1 MAITAADVNKLRQMT
16 GAGMMDCKKALT
28 ECEGDFEKAIDY
40 LRKKGQKVAANRAD
54 KEAKEGMVW
63 AQVTADKNF
72 GCIVCL
78 SCETDF
84 VAKNDEFTGLVR
96 KMAELAL
103 AAKAKTKEEVMALK
117 VDDRTVADHITDLVG
132 KIGEKMEI
140 PHYEF
145 LEAPVVFAYN
155 HNGNKL
161 ATLVSFDKADANP
174 EVGHNVTMQVAAMN
188 PIALSEKEVP
198 ADVIAREMEVAKE
211 ATRAEGK
218 PENMIEKIAMGRMNK
233 FYKENTLVH
242 QEFIMDGKLSVADYV
257 KQNGGGAVITAFRR
271 VQLGA

>member
-1 MAITAADVNKLRQMT
+1 MANITASDVNKLRQMT

-28 ECEGDFEKAIDY
+28 ECDGDFEKAIDF

-63 AQVTADKNF
+63 AQVNADKTL
-72 GCIVCL
+72 GCIVSL

-103 AAKAKTKEEVMALK
+103 AAKASTVEAVMALD
-117 VDDRTVADHITDLVG
+117 VDGRTVADHITDLVG

-140 PHYEF
+140 PHVEL
-145 LEAPVVFAYN
+145 LEAGSVFAYN

-161 ATLVSFDKADANP
+161 ATLVAFDKVAKE
-174 EVGHNVTMQVAAMN
+174 EVGHNVAMQVAAMN
-188 PIALSEKEVP
+188 PLALNEKEIP
-198 ADVIAREMEVAKE
+198 ADIIARELEVAKE
-211 ATRAEGK
+211 TTRAEGK
-218 PENMIEKIAMGRMNK
+218 PENMVEKIAMGRMNK

-242 QEFIMDGKLSVADYV
+242 QEFIMDSKLSVADYV
-257 KQNGGGAVITAFRR
+257 KQNGDAAICAFRR

>member
-1 MAITAADVNKLRQMT
+1 
-16 GAGMMDCKKALT
+16 MDCKKALT
-28 ECEGDFEKAIDY
+28 ECDGDFEKAIDY

-63 AQVTADKNF
+63 AQLSADKSF
-72 GCIVCL
+72 GVVVSL

-96 KMAELAL
+96 QMAEKAL
-103 AAKAKTKEEVMALK
+103 ATKAQTKEDVMALNL
-117 VDDRTVADHITDLVG
+117 DGRTVADHITDLVG

-140 PHYEF
+140 PYYAF
-145 LEAPVVFAYN
+145 LEAPAVFAYN

-161 ATLVSFDKADANP
+161 ATLVGFDKADAKA
-174 EVGHNVTMQVAAMN
+174 EVGHNVAMQVAAMN

-242 QEFIMDGKLSVADYV
+242 QEFIMDGKMSVADYV
-257 KQNGGGAVITAFRR
+257 KANGAAVISAFRR
-271 VQLGA
+271 VQIGA

>member
-1 MAITAADVNKLRQMT
+1 MGNITASEVNKLRQMT

-63 AQVTADKNF
+63 AQVNADNTF
-72 GCIVCL
+72 GCIVSL

-96 KMAELAL
+96 QMAEKAL
-103 AAKAKTKEEVMALK
+103 AAKAKTVEEVMALNL
-117 VDDRTVADHITDLVG
+117 DGRTVADHITDLVG
-132 KIGEKMEI
+132 KIGEKMEV
-140 PHYEF
+140 PAYAY
-145 LEAPVVFAYN
+145 LEAPAVFCYN

-161 ATLVSFDKADANP
+161 ATLVAFDKADAKP
-174 EVGHNVTMQVAAMN
+174 EVGHNVAMQVAAMN

-233 FYKENTLVH
+233 FYKENTLLH
-242 QEFIMDGKLSVADYV
+242 QEFIMDGKMSVADYV
-257 KQNGGGAVITAFRR
+257 KANGTAAICDFRR

>member
-1 MAITAADVNKLRQMT
+1 MGNITASEVNKLRQMT

-63 AQVTADKNF
+63 AQLSQDKSF
-72 GCIVCL
+72 ACIVSL

-96 KMAELAL
+96 QMAEKAL
-103 AAKAKTKEEVMALK
+103 ATKAKTVEEVMALNL
-117 VDDRTVADHITDLVG
+117 DGRTVADHITDLVG
-132 KIGEKMEI
+132 KIGEKMEV
-140 PHYEF
+140 PAYAY
-145 LEAPVVFAYN
+145 LEAPAVFCYN

-161 ATLVSFDKADANP
+161 ATLVAFDKADAKP
-174 EVGHNVTMQVAAMN
+174 EVGHNVAMQVAAMN

-233 FYKENTLVH
+233 FYKENTLLH
-242 QEFIMDGKLSVADYV
+242 QEFIMDGKMSVADYV
-257 KQNGGGAVITAFRR
+257 KANGAAAICDFRR

>member
-1 MAITAADVNKLRQMT
+1 MNRNFQNLSIDV
-16 GAGMMDCKKALT
+16 
-28 ECEGDFEKAIDY
+28 EKAKNASTRNKGLFTSESELKSAIPSPVKGDWAVVGNSIPGTVY
-40 LRKKGQKVAANRAD
+40 RCTTNGTWTNTGQQGGGGDVDLTGYTKK
-54 KEAKEGMVW
+54 
-63 AQVTADKNF
+63 
-72 GCIVCL
+72 
-78 SCETDF
+78 TDF
-84 VAKNDEFTGLVR
+84 DTFKTNSESDISELQNVQTEQGAALFTLQ
-96 KMAELAL
+96 E
-103 AAKAKTKEEVMALK
+103 TQQTQ
-117 VDDRTVADHITDLVG
+117 D
-132 KIGEKMEI
+132 
-140 PHYEF
+140 
-145 LEAPVVFAYN
+145 
-155 HNGNKL
+155 NKL

>member
-63 AQVTADKNF
+63 AQVTADKGF

-174 EVGHNVTMQVAAMN
+174 EVGHNVTMQ
-188 PIALSEKEVP
+188 
-198 ADVIAREMEVAKE
+198 
-211 ATRAEGK
+211 EGK

-242 QEFIMDGKLSVADYV
+242 QEFIMDSKLSVADYV

>member
-1 MAITAADVNKLRQMT
+1 MANITASDVNKLRQMT

-63 AQVTADKNF
+63 AQVNADKTM
-72 GCIVCL
+72 GCIVSL

-103 AAKAKTKEEVMALK
+103 AAKANTVEAVMALD
-117 VDDRTVADHITDLVG
+117 VDGRTVADHITDLVG

-140 PHYEF
+140 PHVEL
-145 LEAPVVFAYN
+145 LEAGSVFAYN

-161 ATLVSFDKADANP
+161 ATLVAFDKVAKA
-174 EVGHNVTMQVAAMN
+174 EVGHNVAMQVAAMN
-188 PIALSEKEVP
+188 PLALNEKEIP
-198 ADVIAREMEVAKE
+198 ADIIARELEVAKE
-211 ATRAEGK
+211 TTRAEGK
-218 PENMIEKIAMGRMNK
+218 PENMVEKIAMGRMNK

-242 QEFIMDGKLSVADYV
+242 QEFIMDSKLSVADYV
-257 KQNGGGAVITAFRR
+257 KQNGDAVITAFRR